1 MAMAA
6 ITTAATASTMS
17 TDEASPAP
25 RRRWPVFVVLA
36 AGVFICALALPR
48 VIAYV
53 FAAGDGGRAA
63 AALADGGPISP
74 AARAGA
80 RARYARALAIHPSD
94 AALALAL
101 ARLERRAAADDPD
114 ALDAARTYLRQAA
127 AHAPNDAFVWSLLAR
142 TTFER
147 GAPVEEIAGYLRL
160 SRLPGRFEASSMLL
174 RVRTAL
180 PLWERLPDD
189 LREGTTRDM
198 ARLGA
203 DPKLRR
209 SLYGPYVS
217 MGYAERALFLDHAF
231 ADGGARSRFRS
242 QILKY
247 TRQRRR

>member
-1 MAMAA
+1 
-6 ITTAATASTMS
+6 MS

-36 AGVFICALALPR
+36 AGLFICALAVPR
-48 VIAYV
+48 VIAYG

-63 AALADGGPISP
+63 AVLADGGHLSP
-74 AARAGA
+74 AALADA
-80 RARYARALAIHPSD
+80 RVRYARALAIHPSD

-101 ARLERRAAADDPD
+101 ARFERRAAVDDPE
-114 ALDAARTYLRQAA
+114 ALDAARAHLRQAA
-127 AHAPNDAFVWSLLAR
+127 AHAPNDAFVWSLLAQ
-142 TTFER
+142 TAFER
-147 GAPVEEIAGYLRL
+147 GAPVEEVAAYLRL
-160 SRLPGRFEASSMLL
+160 SRLTGRFEASSLLL

-189 LREGTTRDM
+189 LREDAARDM

-209 SLYGPYVS
+209 ALFAPYLSL
-217 MGYAERALFLDHAF
+217 GYAERALFLDHAF

-247 TRQRRR
+247 TRERRS